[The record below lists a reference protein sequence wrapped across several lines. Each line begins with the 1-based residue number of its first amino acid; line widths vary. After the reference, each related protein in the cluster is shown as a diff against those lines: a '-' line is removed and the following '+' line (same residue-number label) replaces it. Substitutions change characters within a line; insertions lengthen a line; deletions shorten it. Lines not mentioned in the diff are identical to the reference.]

1 MKPRGEVAE
10 RESGRALRSRLCSG
24 VLLACAVLG
33 AGGIPALAA
42 QVRGAAYER
51 AAIVKVPVSE
61 LARAPAEVRQA
72 SAAAPVALSAT
83 APELVEP
90 RPALPVLSPP
100 FAVPRARAGQAQ
112 DGAPHGLPVAGAGQ
126 AQDGAPQGLPVGGAG
141 QAQDGAPYGLPAG
154 GAAQDGATAAI
165 AKRKVPAKHDVSR
178 IGERGV
184 GGGLDFYSLEREIA
198 MGRELALEVEHG
210 ARLVGDPVVSEYIN
224 RLGQNLVRNSDAR
237 VPFTIK
243 VVDEDEIN
251 AFALPGGFFYV
262 NSGLILAADNEAELA
277 GVMAHEIAHVAARH
291 ATKNAT
297 KSELLNLLSI
307 PLIFVGGPA
316 GYAVRQVVGLAV
328 PMSFL
333 KFSRDAE
340 READVLG
347 LQYQYAAGYD
357 PEEFVRLFEK
367 LNAEEKRKRWFLA
380 KAFQTHP
387 MNEERVA
394 RAQKEIEQYLPPRE
408 QYIVDTSE
416 FQEVKA
422 RLVEIMN
429 RGRIEKENN
438 VRPVLRRR
446 PPEGSKGKE
455 EKDTGPPVLRRP

>member
-1 MKPRGEVAE
+1 
-10 RESGRALRSRLCSG
+10 
-24 VLLACAVLG
+24 
-33 AGGIPALAA
+33 AA
-42 QVRGAAYER
+42 
-51 AAIVKVPVSE
+51 
-61 LARAPAEVRQA
+61 
-72 SAAAPVALSAT
+72 VALSAS

-100 FAVPRARAGQAQ
+100 FGLPRAS
-112 DGAPHGLPVAGAGQ
+112 AGQ
-126 AQDGAPQGLPVGGAG
+126 AQDGAPQGLRVGGAG
-141 QAQDGAPYGLPAG
+141 QVQGGAPLGLPAG
-154 GAAQDGATAAI
+154 SAAQDGATAAI

-210 ARLVGDPVVSEYIN
+210 ARLVRDPVVTEYIN

>member
-1 MKPRGEVAE
+1 MKPRGGVAE
-10 RESGRALRSRLCSG
+10 RESGRSLRSRLCSG

-42 QVRGAAYER
+42 QVRGAARER
-51 AAIVKVPVSE
+51 AAVVKVPVSE

-72 SAAAPVALSAT
+72 SAAAVALSAT

-100 FAVPRARAGQAQ
+100 FGVPRASAGQAQ
-112 DGAPHGLPVAGAGQ
+112 
-126 AQDGAPQGLPVGGAG
+126 
-141 QAQDGAPYGLPAG
+141 G
-154 GAAQDGATAAI
+154 GAALGLPTGSAAQVGATASI

-210 ARLVGDPVVSEYIN
+210 ARLVRDPVVTEYIN

-367 LNAEEKRKRWFLA
+367 LNAEEKGKRWFLA

-408 QYIVDTSE
+408 EYVVDTSE